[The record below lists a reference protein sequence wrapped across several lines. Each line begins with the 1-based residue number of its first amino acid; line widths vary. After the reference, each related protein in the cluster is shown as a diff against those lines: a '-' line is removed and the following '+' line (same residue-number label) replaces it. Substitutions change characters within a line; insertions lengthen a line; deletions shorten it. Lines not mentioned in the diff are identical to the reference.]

1 MIVLRVI
8 AVAGIISIAMIAP
21 NALIILKPL
30 LKDKKYTASSY
41 VNRTLDNLQ
50 RQELVDFDVRNGVRF
65 YKLTQ
70 KGEEQLLKNDIF
82 SIKFFRPKKWDGK
95 WRIVSFDIFEDQ
107 RWKRDVLRSYMS
119 IGFSDRLKKFEKA
132 GVKIFGVSADS
143 VDRHVKFCE
152 KESLTVDLLS
162 DESKKMIEK
171 YGVWV
176 EKSMYG
182 KKYMGIPRESFLI
195 GQNGKVIKHW
205 NKVKPVEHPQ
215 EVLEYIHSL

>member
-1 MIVLRVI
+1 MNSKRIKRGEIQMIVLRVI

-107 RWKRDVLRSYMS
+107 RWKRDVLRSYMVKM
-119 IGFSDRLKKFEKA
+119 GF
-132 GVKIFGVSADS
+132 VKIHQS
-143 VDRHVKFCE
+143 VWLYPYSCKKQLE
-152 KESLTVDLLS
+152 KIGSLLS
-162 DESKKMIEK
+162 IKQYIFYFETRKIQQQK
-171 YGVWV
+171 YY
-176 EKSMYG
+176 KD
-182 KKYMGIPRESFLI
+182 IFDI
-195 GQNGKVIKHW
+195 
-205 NKVKPVEHPQ
+205 
-215 EVLEYIHSL
+215 